1 MRPSRIRR
9 RRVVPPASKALAHY
23 ESDSPDIKAAINAD
37 CIEKQFLPVHHVR
50 FLVACCFQAYGEVEK
65 PDIAAHNQVQAF
77 GSIVMTKEDV
87 SPQVLAARLERENAK
102 LAKED
107 KYSELRLGTL
117 LISAISKSSWDK
129 AKICYSKFEMAQA
142 AQDWKPE
149 IMTLGFIEKK
159 MTAFFPKV
167 DEKKSKAQGG
177 AAEEDSGP
185 TAIAAG
191 AQEDSKGGK
200 VNSKGQNNAKET
212 GGGGGDNRWK
222 NLLLRTMSS

>member
-1 MRPSRIRR
+1 MFE
-9 RRVVPPASKALAHY
+9 ALAHY

-37 CIEKQFLPVHHVR
+37 CIEMQFLPVHHVR
-50 FLVACCFQAYGEVEK
+50 FLVACYFQAYGEVEK

-77 GSIVMTKEDV
+77 GSIVMTKEDL

-129 AKICYSKFEMAQA
+129 AKICYSKFEMAHA
-142 AQDWKPE
+142 AQDWKSE
-149 IMTLGFIEKK
+149 MMTLGFIEKK

-167 DEKKSKAQGG
+167 EVDEKKSKAQGS
-177 AAEEDSGP
+177 AVEEDSGP
-185 TAIAAG
+185 TVIAAG
-191 AQEDSKGGK
+191 AQEDAKGGK
-200 VNSKGQNNAKET
+200 GNGKGKNNAKET

-222 NLLLRTMSS
+222 DLLLRTMS

>member
-1 MRPSRIRR
+1 MF
-9 RRVVPPASKALAHY
+9 KALAHY
-23 ESDSPDIKAAINAD
+23 ESDSPGYKAAINAD
-37 CIEKQFLPVHHVR
+37 CIEMLFLTVHHVR

-65 PDIAAHNQVQAF
+65 PDIAARNQVQAF

-87 SPQVLAARLERENAK
+87 SPHVLAARLERENAK

-129 AKICYSKFEMAQA
+129 AKNCYSKFEMAQA

-149 IMTLGFIEKK
+149 IMTLWFIEKK

-167 DEKKSKAQGG
+167 D
-177 AAEEDSGP
+177 DSSVEGP
-185 TAIAAG
+185 
-191 AQEDSKGGK
+191 
-200 VNSKGQNNAKET
+200 
-212 GGGGGDNRWK
+212 RWCC
-222 NLLLRTMSS
+222 